1 LSVDLLGTTSKYGKT
16 TAPAQQSLME
26 NSEVYKRLTAESKL
40 PSPSEV
46 VTEVMR
52 LCYSESS
59 SLQDIANVVETDP
72 ALSAKF
78 LKYANSALTG
88 ATVPITS
95 VQRAAVR
102 IGIRGMASMALS
114 FSLLS
119 QQNKCECREFN
130 YHRYWSKSL
139 AHAVAARTLALNIKK
154 FDPDELFTCALL
166 SHIGELAFATAFPN
180 EYADILSGTP
190 GAKELLEEE
199 QRIFELDHHTLSA
212 EMFLDWGLPRKFS
225 QAVRIHESYVPDQEE
240 DEELSD
246 LIEILYLSLQ
256 IANICLLDLPLSISF
271 DAVEKLAENYS
282 IPAKEFGAFF
292 EQIVLTWQEWG
303 YLFQIPTQ
311 QCPLYHQLKTLDPN
325 SIEAQ
330 VRNRQETDILLL
342 AVDDDPLTLLNL
354 TRILSSESRKIVTAE
369 NGKEALQI
377 ALEQRPEMVITDWR
391 MPQMDGLEL
400 CIALRHETTTQ
411 HTYIIML
418 TGAEADDELVQ
429 AFDAG
434 ADDYVV
440 KPFTPKVLEAR
451 IRGGERLIRYQRK
464 INSDREVIQKYAE
477 RLGVANRKLHT
488 MAMTDA
494 LTGLPN
500 RRNAL
505 ARLKDVVA
513 ESSRYGEKLSCIM
526 IDIDHFKN
534 VNDTYGHDN
543 GDLVLKEV
551 TQIFIKNARSYDM
564 VSRTGGEE
572 FLVISTRSDR
582 EESLQLAERL
592 RSAVEKHVIKLDDGT
607 VARVTISAG
616 VASWSD
622 KYVNGGELIKAADNA
637 LYQAKRKG
645 RNRVEAAW

>member
-1 LSVDLLGTTSKYGKT
+1 
-16 TAPAQQSLME
+16 ME
-26 NSEVYKRLTAESKL
+26 NSEIYKRLTAESKL
-40 PSPSEV
+40 PSPSKV
-46 VTEVMR
+46 ATEVIR

-78 LKYANSALTG
+78 LKYANSALMGTM
-88 ATVPITS
+88 VPITS
-95 VQRAAVR
+95 IQRAAVR

-114 FSLLS
+114 FSFLS

-139 AHAVAARTLALNIKK
+139 AHAIAARALAQKSKNL
-154 FDPDELFTCALL
+154 DPDELFTCALL
-166 SHIGELAFATAFPN
+166 SHIGELALATAFPE
-180 EYADILSGTP
+180 EYVEILARSLGT
-190 GAKELLEEE
+190 KEMLEEE
-199 QRIFELDHHTLSA
+199 QRIFEIHHHNLSA
-212 EMFLDWGLPRKFS
+212 EMFTDWGLPKLFG
-225 QAVRIHESYVPDQEE
+225 QAVRIHESYVA
-240 DEELSD
+240 DEEENEELAE
-246 LIEILYLSLQ
+246 LAEILHLSLQ
-256 IANICLLDLPLSISF
+256 IANICVLDLPLSISF
-271 DAVEKLAENYS
+271 DAVEKLAENYG
-282 IPAKEFGAFF
+282 IAAKEFGAFF

-311 QCPLYHQLKTLDPN
+311 QCPLYHQLKTLDAN

-330 VRNRQETDILLL
+330 VRSRPETEILLL

-354 TRILSSESRKIVTAE
+354 TRILGSESRQIITAE
-369 NGKEALQI
+369 NGKQALQI
-377 ALEQRPEMVITDWR
+377 ALEKRPEMVITDWR

-400 CIALRHETTTQ
+400 CMALRQETTTQ

-464 INSDREVIQKYAE
+464 INRDREVIQKYAV

-488 MAMTDA
+488 MTDA

-500 RRNAL
+500 RRNAM

-526 IDIDHFKN
+526 IDVDHFKN
-534 VNDTYGHDN
+534 INDTHGHDN

-551 TQIFIKNARSYDM
+551 AQIFSKNARSYDM
-564 VSRTGGEE
+564 VSRMGGEE

-592 RSAVEKHVIKLDDGT
+592 RAAVEKHVMELGGGT
-607 VARVTISAG
+607 VAQVTISAG
-616 VASWSD
+616 VASWRD
-622 KYVNGGELIKAADNA
+622 EYANGGELIKAADDA
-637 LYQAKRKG
+637 LYRAKKNG
-645 RNRVEAAW
+645 RNRVETAW

>member
-1 LSVDLLGTTSKYGKT
+1 
-16 TAPAQQSLME
+16 ME

-59 SLQDIANVVETDP
+59 SLLDIANVVETDP
-72 ALSAKF
+72 ALSARF
-78 LKYANSALTG
+78 LKYANSALMG
-88 ATVPITS
+88 NTVLITS

-139 AHAVAARTLALNIKK
+139 AHAVAARALAQNAKN

-180 EYADILSGTP
+180 EYADILSGSP
-190 GAKELLEEE
+190 GARELLEEE

-225 QAVRIHESYVPDQEE
+225 QAVRIHESYVADDEE
-240 DEELSD
+240 DEELSE

-311 QCPLYHQLKTLDPN
+311 QCPLYQQLKSLDAN

-354 TRILSSESRKIVTAE
+354 TRILGSENRQIVTAE
-369 NGKEALQI
+369 NGKQALQI

-400 CIALRHETTTQ
+400 CKALRHEPTTQ

-513 ESSRYGEKLSCIM
+513 ESSRYGDKLSCIM

-534 VNDTYGHDN
+534 INDTYGHDN

-564 VSRTGGEE
+564 VSRMGGEE

-592 RSAVEKHVIKLDDGT
+592 RSAVEKHVIQLDDST

-645 RNRVEAAW
+645 RNRVETAW

>member
-1 LSVDLLGTTSKYGKT
+1 
-16 TAPAQQSLME
+16 ME
-26 NSEVYKRLTAESKL
+26 NSEIYKKLTAESKL
-40 PSPSEV
+40 PSPSKV
-46 VTEVMR
+46 ATEVMR

-59 SLQDIANVVETDP
+59 SLLDIARVVETDP
-72 ALSAKF
+72 ALSAKL
-78 LKYANSALTG
+78 LKYANSALMG
-88 ATVPITS
+88 ARVPITS
-95 VQRAAVR
+95 IQRAAVR
-102 IGIRGMASMALS
+102 IGIRGMAGMALS
-114 FSLLS
+114 FSLLA

-139 AHAVAARTLALNIKK
+139 AHAVAARALGQKDNL

-166 SHIGELAFATAFPN
+166 SHIGELAFATAFPD
-180 EYADILSGTP
+180 EYGEILSGSP
-190 GAKELLEEE
+190 SAKEVLDEE
-199 QRIFELDHHTLSA
+199 QRIFEINHHNLSA
-212 EMFLDWGLPRKFS
+212 EMFSDWGLPRLLG
-225 QAVRIHESYVPDQEE
+225 QAVRLHESYVADEEE
-240 DEELSD
+240 DERLAQFA
-246 LIEILYLSLQ
+246 EILHLSLQ
-256 IANICLLDLPLSISF
+256 IANICVLDLPLTISF
-271 DAVEKLAENYS
+271 DALEKLAENYS
-282 IPAKEFGAFF
+282 IPAKDFGAFF

-311 QCPLYHQLKTLDPN
+311 QCPLYHQLKTVDAN

-330 VRNRQETDILLL
+330 VRSRPETEILLL

-354 TRILSSESRKIVTAE
+354 TRIIGNEHRQIITAE
-369 NGKEALQI
+369 NGRQALQI
-377 ALEQRPEMVITDWR
+377 ALEQRPEMIITDWR

-400 CIALRHETTTQ
+400 CMAIRQETTTQ

-464 INSDREVIQKYAE
+464 INSDREVIQKYAA

-500 RRNAL
+500 RRNAM

-513 ESSRYGEKLSCIM
+513 ESNRYGDKLSCIM
-526 IDIDHFKN
+526 IDIDHFKDI
-534 VNDTYGHDN
+534 NDTYGHDN
-543 GDLVLKEV
+543 GDIVLKEV
-551 TQIFIKNARSYDM
+551 AQIFSKNARSYDM
-564 VSRTGGEE
+564 VSRMGGEE

-582 EESLQLAERL
+582 EESRQLAERL
-592 RSAVEKHVIKLDDGT
+592 RVSVEKHAMELHDGSI
-607 VARVTISAG
+607 ARVTISAG
-616 VASWSD
+616 VASWHNDYAS
-622 KYVNGGELIKAADNA
+622 GGELIKAADNA
-637 LYQAKRKG
+637 LYRAKKNG
-645 RNRVEAAW
+645 RNRIETAW